1 MWDNPTMILTLDDK
15 RRLTV
20 PASLA
25 PTRPGDHFTAQFD
38 AEEDTL
44 VFRRIARK
52 ADWLDVL
59 KSCPVDMDDLPPR
72 RRQLPKRPK
81 L

>member
-1 MWDNPTMILTLDDK
+1 MILTLDDK
-15 RRLTV
+15 RRLSV

-25 PTRPGDHFTAQFD
+25 PTKPGDHFQAEFD

-44 VFRRIARK
+44 VFRRVARK
-52 ADWLDVL
+52 GNWFEILKACPAD
-59 KSCPVDMDDLPPR
+59 MADLPSR
-72 RRQLPKRPK
+72 SRKLPKRRK

>member
-1 MWDNPTMILTLDDK
+1 VILTLDEK
-15 RRLTV
+15 RRLSV

-25 PTRPGDHFTAQFD
+25 PTKPGDHFKAEFD
-38 AEEDTL
+38 PDEDTL
-44 VFRRIARK
+44 IFRRVAKK

-59 KSCPVDMDDLPPR
+59 KACPASLDGVPPR
-72 RRQLPKRPK
+72 SRERPKRRK

>member
-1 MWDNPTMILTLDDK
+1 MILTLDDK
-15 RRLTV
+15 RRLSV

-25 PTRPGDHFTAQFD
+25 PTKPGDHFKAEFD

-44 VFRRIARK
+44 VFRRVATK
-52 ADWLDVL
+52 GNWLEVL
-59 KSCPVDMDDLPPR
+59 KACPVDMVDLPAR
-72 RRQLPKRPK
+72 RRELPKGRK

>member
-1 MWDNPTMILTLDDK
+1 MILTLDDK

-20 PASLA
+20 PAALA
-25 PTRPGDHFTAQFD
+25 PTQPGDHFQAEFD

-44 VFRRIARK
+44 VFRRVAPKGNWLEILK
-52 ADWLDVL
+52 A
-59 KSCPVDMDDLPPR
+59 CPVPLDDLPLR
-72 RRQLPKRPK
+72 RRQTPKRPK